1 MKAIAFAI
9 AAVLILALSASHA
22 AAERIVI
29 SLSTHIVRITSN
41 FTGAELLLFGVVERD
56 AATVAR
62 KGGYDI
68 VVTVIGPRQ
77 DLVTFRKERVAGLW
91 INTRSRVF
99 VDAPSY
105 LAALS
110 NRPVE
115 AITDA
120 ALRRRLQLGLSNMV
134 LPQKIGGDIA
144 DVTQDDPFR
153 MAFLR
158 LRREQGLY
166 REEAN
171 AVTFLTPS
179 LFRANIAL
187 PANVPTGS
195 YEVHVA
201 LFADGTL
208 LARQSSAI
216 EIVKVGFEQFV
227 ADAARSQGA
236 LYGLATVTMALAT
249 GWLASVVFRRD

>member
-1 MKAIAFAI
+1 MKTLAFAL
-9 AAVLILALSASHA
+9 AAALTWALSAGPA

-29 SLSTHIVRITSN
+29 SLSTHVVRITSN
-41 FTGAELLLFGVVERD
+41 FTGAELLLFGVIERD

-68 VVTVIGPRQ
+68 VVTVTGPRQ

-105 LAALS
+105 LAVLS

-115 AITDA
+115 AIADA
-120 ALRRRLQLGLSNMV
+120 ALRRRLQLGLASVV
-134 LPQKIGGDIA
+134 LPQKVGGDIA
-144 DVTQDDPFR
+144 DVIQDDPFR
-153 MAFLR
+153 TAFLR
-158 LRREQGLY
+158 IRREQGLY

-179 LFRANIAL
+179 LFRASIAL
-187 PANVPTGS
+187 PANVPIGA
-195 YEVHVA
+195 YEVDVK

-208 LARQSSAI
+208 LARQTSAI

-227 ADAARSQGA
+227 AEAARAQSA
-236 LYGLATVTMALAT
+236 LYGLATVAMALAT
-249 GWLASVVFRRD
+249 GWLASVIFRRD

>member
-1 MKAIAFAI
+1 MRARALAVAATLAWAFSVGQAG
-9 AAVLILALSASHA
+9 
-22 AAERIVI
+22 AERIII
-29 SLSTHIVRITSN
+29 SLSSHVVRITSN

-56 AATVAR
+56 AATIAR

-68 VVTVIGPRQ
+68 VVTVVGPRQ
-77 DLVTFRKERVAGLW
+77 DLVTFHKERIAGLW

-105 LAALS
+105 LAVLS

-115 AITDA
+115 AVTDA
-120 ALRRRLQLGLSNMV
+120 PLRRRLQLGLSNVV

-153 MAFLR
+153 TAFLR
-158 LRREQGLY
+158 IRREQGLY

-187 PANVPTGS
+187 PANVPVGS
-195 YEVHVA
+195 YDVHVS

-236 LYGLATVTMALAT
+236 LYGLATVAMALAT